1 MGKHIVG
8 ALGALMLAGSV
19 ALLARGS
26 GAADGLQR
34 PGVGPP
40 PATGTGRSSALDPGF
55 WLPARDPGATDR
67 RFFASLPDPKASD
80 PHFLLPVSALEREHQ
95 TPAPPRP

>member
-1 MGKHIVG
+1 MGKQVVG
-8 ALGALMLAGSV
+8 VLGALMLAGSV

-26 GAADGLQR
+26 GTPAGLRR
-34 PGVGPP
+34 PGAGPP

-67 RFFASLPDPKASD
+67 RFFASLPDPKTSD
-80 PHFLLPVSALEREHQ
+80 PHFLLPVSAPERGHQ

>member
-8 ALGALMLAGSV
+8 ALGALVLAGSV

-26 GAADGLQR
+26 GAADGLRR
-34 PGVGPP
+34 PGAGPP
-40 PATGTGRSSALDPGF
+40 PAAGTGRSSTLDPGF

-80 PHFLLPVSALEREHQ
+80 PHFLLPGAALGRGHQ
-95 TPAPPRP
+95 ILAPPRP